1 VAGAAKKL
9 AANLKELAADPLEA
23 AIGDL
28 EIADGRVRVAGTD
41 RAISFADV
49 ARSPK
54 ASPDMLTTQDSIAPK
69 AATYPN
75 GTHLIEVEIDPE
87 TGHVAIDN
95 YVVVDDFGVTL
106 NPLLLAGQVHGGAV
120 QGIGQA
126 LMERTVYDSGS
137 GQLLTASLLDY
148 ALPRAADTPSFRF
161 ETRNIPSTA
170 NVLGVKGAGEAG
182 TIGSCP
188 ALINA
193 IVDALW
199 RAFRIRHID
208 MPATPER
215 VWAAI
220 EEGKRMH
227 TL

>member
-1 VAGAAKKL
+1 
-9 AANLKELAADPLEA
+9 
-23 AIGDL
+23 
-28 EIADGRVRVAGTD
+28 
-41 RAISFADV
+41 
-49 ARSPK
+49 
-54 ASPDMLTTQDSIAPK
+54 
-69 AATYPN
+69 
-75 GTHLIEVEIDPE
+75 
-87 TGHVAIDN
+87 
-95 YVVVDDFGVTL
+95 
-106 NPLLLAGQVHGGAV
+106 
-120 QGIGQA
+120 
-126 LMERTVYDSGS
+126 MERTVYDPGS

-148 ALPRAADTPSFRF
+148 ALPRAADTPPFRF

-208 MPATPER
+208 MPATSER